1 MQDVVKAQL
10 WLLSSSYISE
20 VRKLPVYCTAKS
32 VNKFEG
38 SMLYL
43 DARLKPL
50 CCRRWSLY
58 TLKCGG
64 WWYCCAKLDK
74 VETPLEVWTV
84 DRKDVWRED
93 IDDLLWG
100 KRREVERMQVESR
113 RHFLWLVD
121 GMGEGFCWGE
131 VFLKEDEG
139 EAISLGSKP
148 NERGQVGRAV

>member
-1 MQDVVKAQL
+1 MRDLNHCVADVGRCIPWNVEVDDIVAQ
-10 WLLSSSYISE
+10 
-20 VRKLPVYCTAKS
+20 
-32 VNKFEG
+32 
-38 SMLYL
+38 
-43 DARLKPL
+43 
-50 CCRRWSLY
+50 
-58 TLKCGG
+58 
-64 WWYCCAKLDK
+64 KLDK

-84 DRKDVWRED
+84 DGKDVWRED